1 MNCNKCFEWNGLPP
15 EELFIGRRY
24 SDSWKEILRLLEGDT
39 QAPGR
44 RYLGSWKEILRLLKG
59 DTQAPGRRYSSSWKE
74 ILRLLDLETEAKKVD
89 VCI

>member
-1 MNCNKCFEWNGLPP
+1 
-15 EELFIGRRY
+15 
-24 SDSWKEILRLLEGDT
+24 LEGDT

-74 ILRLLDLETEAKKVD
+74 ILRLLDLETKAKKVD